1 MQRSIRTPIT
11 ILSVT
16 SHRSHPSAATPIVMV
31 VNPSFP
37 SKTVPKF
44 ITYAKTHPGQ
54 LTMASRGV
62 GTSPHLA
69 GELFKFMTGINMVHV
84 AYRGSGPALTDLL
97 GGHVQVYF
105 APISA
110 SIEYIRAG
118 QLRALA
124 VTSAGR
130 AEALPDI
137 PTAGNFVTGYEA
149 SALLML
155 TVSFSCC
162 DQNLPSRPSSGL

>member
-1 MQRSIRTPIT
+1 M
-11 ILSVT
+11 
-16 SHRSHPSAATPIVMV
+16 
-31 VNPSFP
+31 
-37 SKTVPKF
+37 
-44 ITYAKTHPGQ
+44 
-54 LTMASRGV
+54 
-62 GTSPHLA
+62 A

-97 GGHVQVYF
+97 GGHVHAYF

-110 SIEYIRAG
+110 SIEYIRTG

-137 PTAGNFVTGYEA
+137 PTAGDFVAGYEA
-149 SALLML
+149 SALYGICAPKNTAVEIIEVLNKEINVGL
-155 TVSFSCC
+155 ADPKLKERLAGLGSSVFIGS
-162 DQNLPSRPSSGL
+162 PSRYGRLIADESEKWAKVIKFAGIKAE